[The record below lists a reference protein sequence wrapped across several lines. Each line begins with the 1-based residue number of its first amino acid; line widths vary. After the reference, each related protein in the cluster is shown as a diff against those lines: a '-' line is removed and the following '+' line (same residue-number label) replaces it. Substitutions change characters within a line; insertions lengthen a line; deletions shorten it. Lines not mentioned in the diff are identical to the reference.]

1 MEECLHTQIGR
12 AHVHACTR
20 DARTHARVRGWCC
33 ACYVGLRP
41 RHARKIGVSPHL
53 IDKYIR
59 CETDDL
65 AHFVLSRLPATPVNG
80 APSLAGRSLGFLY
93 WYNKTFRTAKTK
105 TCSLIGEHVL
115 PKIRQISQSV
125 QILYLS
131 ILVRIELAE

>member
-1 MEECLHTQIGR
+1 MGVGEGLHAQIGR

-41 RHARKIGVSPHL
+41 RHARKTSVSPHL
-53 IDKYIR
+53 LDKYIR

-65 AHFVLSRLPATPVNG
+65 AHFVRSRLPATLVNG

-93 WYNKTFRTAKTK
+93 KYNKREARK
-105 TCSLIGEHVL
+105 SLSTNQL
-115 PKIRQISQSV
+115 QSI
-125 QILYLS
+125 QILYLPV
-131 ILVRIELAE
+131 LVRIELAE

>member
-1 MEECLHTQIGR
+1 MGECLHTQIGR

-65 AHFVLSRLPATPVNG
+65 AHFVRSRLPATLVNG

-93 WYNKTFRTAKTK
+93 WYNTRKAPFGAFLTICTNP
-105 TCSLIGEHVL
+105 L
-115 PKIRQISQSV
+115 PAYTRQD
-125 QILYLS
+125 
-131 ILVRIELAE
+131 